1 MRIDCVSV
9 TAVVL
14 FLNRNEP
21 RETLYGKC
29 LCFPIF
35 NKEFFFKYVIFVD
48 KKSICF
54 GDFMLTGFAKNVVE
68 LGILLCSQ
76 FVVGCEPHWM
86 ENSGGSA
93 LCMPSS
99 GRLGGPAS

>member
-1 MRIDCVSV
+1 
-9 TAVVL
+9 
-14 FLNRNEP
+14 
-21 RETLYGKC
+21 
-29 LCFPIF
+29 
-35 NKEFFFKYVIFVD
+35 
-48 KKSICF
+48 
-54 GDFMLTGFAKNVVE
+54 MLTGFAKNVVE